1 MRAVVGFSF
10 LPFFNPK
17 MVYFYPPI
25 LPIVYTQVWLQL
37 ISNLMWCQFWVFF
50 ERLSGH
56 NKGIHLYLPQ
66 YCERN
71 SCHNVKIFL
80 LSSGFSGPDCDSH
93 LKGKSKNS

>member
-37 ISNLMWCQFWVFF
+37 ISNLMWIVI
-50 ERLSGH
+50 ETHIDHMNMLIDLTLIDVG
-56 NKGIHLYLPQ
+56 YLG
-66 YCERN
+66 C
-71 SCHNVKIFL
+71 
-80 LSSGFSGPDCDSH
+80 
-93 LKGKSKNS
+93 

>member
-37 ISNLMWCQFWVFF
+37 ISNLMCCMFDNVLP
-50 ERLSGH
+50 LSANFH
-56 NKGIHLYLPQ
+56 FTK
-66 YCERN
+66 
-71 SCHNVKIFL
+71 SC
-80 LSSGFSGPDCDSH
+80 LS
-93 LKGKSKNS
+93 

>member
-37 ISNLMWCQFWVFF
+37 ISNLMWIAT
-50 ERLSGH
+50 E
-56 NKGIHLYLPQ
+56 N
-66 YCERN
+66 RN
-71 SCHNVKIFL
+71 CWSFMNFDSFRGCIIVSILCFL
-80 LSSGFSGPDCDSH
+80 VDLVLD
-93 LKGKSKNS
+93 